1 MIRGGGSP
9 PLRASRLQPTGAL
22 ITSSDVLPG
31 SPSGVGSREW
41 AVSSPKPGCK
51 WKGEQRRLWRGW
63 LFYERDRPKN
73 SPRASLKFQLT
84 ALEDALTAEDGDRE
98 MSSELQM
105 KLDIA
110 HVGWLEIWERFL

>member
-1 MIRGGGSP
+1 MCSP
-9 PLRASRLQPTGAL
+9 VPR
-22 ITSSDVLPG
+22 
-31 SPSGVGSREW
+31 REW

-51 WKGEQRRLWRGW
+51 WKGEKRRLWRGW

-98 MSSELQM
+98 MSSELEM
-105 KLDIA
+105 KLDKLTS
-110 HVGWLEIWERFL
+110 VGSMLGRYLGEALGRMAWLMMFPQDRFPNLSSSSSCK